1 MTTSQTAL
9 FAPTQRAALRFPES
23 TLASA
28 ALHERACRVLPGGN
42 TRHTVHVAPY
52 PLYAVRTAGSRVWD
66 ADGVE
71 RIDFIN
77 NYSSLIHGHGHPAIV
92 EAIRRQAGELI
103 SIAMPT
109 ESEIRL
115 AEIISARY
123 PAAEQVRFCNSGS
136 EATLFAM
143 KAARAY
149 TGRPLIAKIEGAYH
163 GASESAGV
171 SASPS
176 PAAWGPA
183 DRPTSVPD
191 SGSGQGI
198 ASDILVLHMNDVEH
212 GRLRLREHAAR
223 LAGVIVDPLVKNLGY
238 AAASPAFLK
247 MLREETTAAGALLI
261 FDEVYS
267 LRLGFHG
274 AHGVLGIQPDL
285 IAMGKIIGGGLPIG
299 AVGGRR
305 GIMTALF
312 DPREGGKLA
321 HNGTFNANPLT
332 MAAGVA
338 AMAHF
343 DEAAFD
349 RLSRLGQRL
358 RDGFTE
364 ALRISGKRGQVTGAA
379 SMAALLLTDAK
390 IVTYRDLVAE
400 VGRRPTLTAGTEQ
413 LFRHFLNHGV
423 LAAAQGFFV
432 LSTPTTDAE
441 IDHAIET
448 ALSGLRALDE

>member
-1 MTTSQTAL
+1 MSSSPQ
-9 FAPTQRAALRFPES
+9 FPES
-23 TLASA
+23 THASA

-42 TRHTVHVAPY
+42 TRHTVHLAPY
-52 PLYAVRTAGSRVWD
+52 PLYAVRAQGNRVWD

-71 RIDFIN
+71 RIDMIN

-92 EAIRRQAGELI
+92 EAIRRQAGRLI

-115 AEIISARY
+115 AEIICARY

-143 KAARAY
+143 KSARAY
-149 TGRPLIAKIEGAYH
+149 TGRPLIARIEGAYH

-183 DRPTSVPD
+183 EHPASVPD
-191 SGSGQGI
+191 SGSGAGI
-198 ASDILVLHMNDVEH
+198 ASDVLVLHMNDVES
-212 GRLRLREHAAR
+212 GRRLLREHAAR

-238 AAASPAFLK
+238 KPASLAFLK
-247 MLREETTAAGALLI
+247 MLREETEACGALLI

-274 AHGVLGIQPDL
+274 AHGALGMRPDL

-305 GIMTALF
+305 EVMSTLF
-312 DPREGGKLA
+312 DPRHGGKLA
-321 HNGTFNANPLT
+321 HNGTFNGNPLT

-338 AMAHF
+338 ALEHF

-349 RLSRLGQRL
+349 RLSRLGERL
-358 RDGFTE
+358 REGFRE
-364 ALRISGKRGQVTGAA
+364 ALRVSGVRGQVTGAA

-390 IVTYRDLVAE
+390 IETYRDLVQE
-400 VGRRPTLTAGTEQ
+400 VGRQPALMRRTEQ

-423 LAAAQGFFV
+423 LMAAQGFFV
-432 LSTPTTDAE
+432 LSTPTVEADV
-441 IDHAIET
+441 DRVIET
-448 ALSGLRALDE
+448 ALAGLRALDE

>member
-1 MTTSQTAL
+1 MTTPTPL
-9 FAPTQRAALRFPES
+9 FAATASVAPRFPDS
-23 TLASA
+23 TPASA

-42 TRHTVHVAPY
+42 TRHTVYMAPY
-52 PLYAVRTAGSRVWD
+52 PLYAVRTQGSRVWD

-92 EAIRRQAGELI
+92 EAVRRQAGQVI

-109 ESEIRL
+109 EAEIQL
-115 AEIISARY
+115 AEIISSRY

-143 KAARAY
+143 KAARAH
-149 TGRPLIAKIEGAYH
+149 TGRPLIARIEGACH

-183 DRPTSVPD
+183 ARPASVPD
-191 SGSGQGI
+191 SGSGPGV
-198 ASDILVLHMNDVEH
+198 ASDVLVLHMNDVEG
-212 GRLRLREHAAR
+212 GREALREHAAR

-238 AAASPAFLK
+238 KAASLPFLQ
-247 MLREETTAAGALLI
+247 MLRDETEACGALLI

-267 LRLGFHG
+267 LRLGFRG
-274 AHGVLGIQPDL
+274 AHGLLGLRPDL

-305 GIMTALF
+305 TIMTSLF
-312 DPREGGKLA
+312 DPRAGGKLA

-338 AMAHF
+338 ALEHF
-343 DEAAFD
+343 DQAAFD

-358 RDGFTE
+358 RDGLGE
-364 ALRISGKRGQVTGAA
+364 ALRLSGRTGQVTGAA

-390 IVTYRDLVAE
+390 IETYRDLVAE
-400 VGRRPTLTAGTEQ
+400 VGRQPTLARRTEQ
-413 LFRHFLNHGV
+413 FFRHCLNHGV
-423 LAAAQGFFV
+423 LMAAQGFFV
-432 LSTPTTDAE
+432 LSTPTTEAE
-441 IDHAIET
+441 VDHAIEV
-448 ALSGLRALDE
+448 ALSGLRALDA